1 MSKSVKVRKINNNA
15 LELIMRDVLHG
26 IADYTEDASCG
37 SQLDNLEIIAVEN
50 PGGQQ
55 QATAR
60 ILPFPGRKHL
70 LKNKR
75 N

>member
-26 IADYTEDASCG
+26 IADYTGDASCG
-37 SQLDNLEIIAVEN
+37 SQLDNLEIVAVES
-50 PGGQQ
+50 PDRQQ

-60 ILPFPGRKHL
+60 ILPFPGRTSVK
-70 LKNKR
+70 K
-75 N
+75 